1 MNQYYLGRKAQAE
14 RNLRWALEVTD
25 PDGRPPAILPEIRPD
40 TGVAAGGTEALHGT
54 EPVALGVLAIQDS
67 LQDTLARVTREQLAK
82 IRGAR

>member
-1 MNQYYLGRKAQAE
+1 VSLLVEQKRC
-14 RNLRWALEVTD
+14 
-25 PDGRPPAILPEIRPD
+25 
-40 TGVAAGGTEALHGT
+40 TEA